1 MRVAGIEYE
10 SLVDGPGLRTTI
22 FFQGCNHHCKGC
34 HNPETWDFNGGVEY
48 TPEELLAE
56 LKKSPIC
63 HKVTLSG
70 GDPLYQNE
78 DELLEFISLMK
89 KNDYTK
95 IIIYTGFTMEEV
107 IDRLHLNQAISDFKS
122 YVLDDITLITDPF
135 VESLKSYSTRFR
147 GSSNQR
153 VFHLTSSLDSHTVS
167 VDEVTHKYP
176 WEFVDHPVSV
186 YCI

>member
-1 MRVAGIEYE
+1 MIPAKRITSVAAINFIKTFGAVSVLAHPFL
-10 SLVDGPGLRTTI
+10 SLSL
-22 FFQGCNHHCKGC
+22 
-34 HNPETWDFNGGVEY
+34 
-48 TPEELLAE
+48 
-56 LKKSPIC
+56 
-63 HKVTLSG
+63 
-70 GDPLYQNE
+70 

-107 IDRLHLNQAISDFKS
+107 IERLHLNQTISDFKS

-153 VFHLTSSLDSHTVS
+153 VFHLTSSLESHTVS

>member
-1 MRVAGIEYE
+1 MPKLLNLSQIE
-10 SLVDGPGLRTTI
+10 GGKILRNFLTAYPASQTTTKI
-22 FFQGCNHHCKGC
+22 EKKDK
-34 HNPETWDFNGGVEY
+34 TLY
-48 TPEELLAE
+48 SAEELLSE

-107 IDRLHLNQAISDFKS
+107 IDRLHLNHTISDFKS